1 MGLTRSEQRIVESAH
16 DRLGLSYAEIA
27 DVLGADESSLHRW
40 RKGGRGPAGIF
51 SRQIAA
57 LGRCLNQMDGTFR
70 DDGELRTWIAR
81 SSAALDGASPKATLM
96 AGEIDRVAL
105 AIRAERAPLRDNDA
119 RISKAEPEG
128 DK

>member
-1 MGLTRSEQRIVESAH
+1 MGLNRAEQKIVEAAH

-40 RKGGRGPAGIF
+40 RKGGRGPASIF

-57 LGRCLNQMDGTFR
+57 LGRCLEQMHSSFS
-70 DDGELRTWIAR
+70 DDELRAWATTK
-81 SSAALDGASPKATLM
+81 SAALDGASPKAALM

-105 AIRAERAPLRDNDA
+105 AIHRHSTST
-119 RISKAEPEG
+119 SK
-128 DK
+128 